1 MYQFILNIISQGV
14 VLVKKIIIAKNLAY
28 ILMKPISK
36 VKFKYSL
43 NLIGFCITWK
53 VVGGGDQRGVQ
64 VFYVGS
70 I

>member
-43 NLIGFCITWK
+43 NLIGFCIT
-53 VVGGGDQRGVQ
+53 
-64 VFYVGS
+64 
-70 I
+70 